1 MNQTKSKFSFFT
13 VLKYFFYFILIVIHI
28 QFIRGTLE
36 VIPAHVSFLSNQ
48 AEGKITDKHTK
59 ITRSSNSTSR
69 YSNHYTTSYYVEV
82 SFKTSGSKYNNT
94 DLVEEQLY
102 DSLEQGSQVTVNYLK
117 GFPQVAILE
126 VNKEHG
132 TKNHLVLTAILIG
145 VDILIWL
152 IWRWIKK
159 YRAKLKARK

>member
-13 VLKYFFYFILIVIHI
+13 VLKYFFYFILIVIHV

-36 VIPAHVSFLSNQ
+36 VIPAHVSFLSEQ
-48 AEGKITDKHTK
+48 TDGTITGKHTK
-59 ITRSSNSTSR
+59 ITRSNNSTSR

-82 SFKTSGSKYNNT
+82 SFETNGSQYDNT

-102 DSLEQGSQVTVNYLK
+102 DSLEQGTQVTVNYLK

-132 TKNHLVLTAILIG
+132 TKNHLLLTAILIG
-145 VDILIWL
+145 VDVLIFL
-152 IWRWIKK
+152 IWRWIKR
-159 YRAKLKARK
+159 YRAKLKTRK